1 MEMKDRV
8 EGFLKVTRER
18 VIDAETSEIMWNMN
32 DLYNELRELI
42 GESDQDL
49 LDSLTAQWDKFWH
62 ERKIQKWD
70 EKFLKVI
77 SGDDERSQ
85 LMVERRANQT
95 PQRVRQGAP
104 ITYPTIAGTTNM
116 TLSTTNNAST
126 GATWVTN
133 NTIASNIDK
142 DLALIKAELKKF
154 KEGR

>member
-77 SGDDERSQ
+77 SGDDEN
-85 LMVERRANQT
+85 ERRMVGWEKIGQVPVKGQGQQVSYGTGQT
-95 PQRVRQGAP
+95 LTVPNG
-104 ITYPTIAGTTNM
+104 
-116 TLSTTNNAST
+116 ST
-126 GATWVTN
+126 GATWVTT